1 MKKYLIIGN
10 GIAAVGCIEGIRSAD
25 HDGEITVVSAEER
38 PAYYRPLISYY
49 LEGRTTPEMMR
60 ARDEDF
66 YERNGVKVIYSKKA
80 VGTDTAKKQVKLSD
94 GSVLSYDVLCF
105 ATGSSP
111 FVPDMEG
118 LDKVKNKH
126 TFLTLDDALDLEK
139 SINGNSKVL
148 IIGAGLIGLKC
159 AEGIRSRVSEI
170 TVCDLASRVL
180 SSILD
185 SDCSDVVKEHLEKNG
200 ISFLLGDSVRRF
212 DDGIA
217 YMKSGCEIGFDTLV
231 LAVGVRANVSL
242 FRDAGG
248 ETGRGI
254 ITDERM
260 RTSLDGI
267 YAAGDCT
274 ESLDIID
281 DGNFLDRSHKTALIA
296 DYPPAKRHLNVCYGH
311 DTLDTNCSVCPK
323 CARTLLTLELLG
335 KLDEFSSV
343 FDVKKYRREVRTRF
357 IAETIVNAERDLF
370 ATHEIDLA
378 RERGIDLRRE
388 VSALDIFRARMLNSR
403 LHNFIRGNP
412 FLKRIAK
419 TFFRR

>member
-49 LEGRTTPEMMR
+49 LEGRTTLEMMR

-66 YERNGVKVIYSKKA
+66 YERNGCKVIYSKKA

-185 SDCSDVVKEHLEKNG
+185 SDCSEVVKEHLEKNG
-200 ISFLLGDSVRRF
+200 ISFLLGDSVKRF

-217 YMKSGCEIGFDTLV
+217 YMKSGCEVGFDTLV

-274 ESLDIID
+274 ESLDITSGKRKVIAILPSAYMQGHAAGVNMAGGD
-281 DGNFLDRSHKTALIA
+281 EVFDKNMPMNSIGFFGMHIMTAGTYDGDMSEERSDTSLKRFFTKDGYLVGFEIIGAEERARIYTSVIRERTPLSSLDF
-296 DYPPAKRHLNVCYGH
+296 
-311 DTLDTNCSVCPK
+311 
-323 CARTLLTLELLG
+323 ELLKSTAG
-335 KLDEFSSV
+335 SAAFSKEKR
-343 FDVKKYRREVRTRF
+343 KKMFGGAV
-357 IAETIVNAERDLF
+357 
-370 ATHEIDLA
+370 
-378 RERGIDLRRE
+378 
-388 VSALDIFRARMLNSR
+388 
-403 LHNFIRGNP
+403 
-412 FLKRIAK
+412 
-419 TFFRR
+419 

>member
-10 GIAAVGCIEGIRSAD
+10 GIAAVGCIEGIRSED
-25 HDGEITVVSAEER
+25 HDGEITVVSAEGR

-49 LEGRTTPEMMR
+49 LEGRTTQEMMR

-80 VGTDTAKKQVKLSD
+80 VGTDVEKKQVKLSD

-170 TVCDLASRVL
+170 TVCDLADRVL

-185 SDCSDVVKEHLEKNG
+185 SDCSDIVKEHLEKNG
-200 ISFLLGDSVRRF
+200 ISFLLGDSAERF

-217 YMKSGCEIGFDTLV
+217 YMKSGCEVGFDTLV

-274 ESLDIID
+274 ESLDITSGKRKVIAILPSAYMQGHAAGINMAGGD
-281 DGNFLDRSHKTALIA
+281 EVFDKNMPMNSIGFFGMHIMTAGTYDGDMSEERSDTSLKRFFTKDGYLVGFEIIGSEERAGIYTSVIRERTPLSSLDF
-296 DYPPAKRHLNVCYGH
+296 
-311 DTLDTNCSVCPK
+311 
-323 CARTLLTLELLG
+323 ELLKSTAG
-335 KLDEFSSV
+335 STAFSKEKR
-343 FDVKKYRREVRTRF
+343 KKMFGGAV
-357 IAETIVNAERDLF
+357 
-370 ATHEIDLA
+370 
-378 RERGIDLRRE
+378 
-388 VSALDIFRARMLNSR
+388 
-403 LHNFIRGNP
+403 
-412 FLKRIAK
+412 
-419 TFFRR
+419 

>member
-25 HDGEITVVSAEER
+25 HDGEITVVSAEDR

-49 LEGRTTPEMMR
+49 LEGRTTHEMMR

-66 YERNGVKVIYSKKA
+66 YERNGCKVIYSKKA

-111 FVPDMEG
+111 FVTDMEG

-200 ISFLLGDSVRRF
+200 ISFLLGDSAERF

-274 ESLDIID
+274 ESLDITSGKRKVIAILPSAYMQGHAAGVNMAGGD
-281 DGNFLDRSHKTALIA
+281 EVFDKNMPMNSIGFFGMHIMTAGTYDGDMSEERSDTSLKRFFTKDGYLVGFEIIGAEERAGIYTSVIRERTPLSSLDF
-296 DYPPAKRHLNVCYGH
+296 
-311 DTLDTNCSVCPK
+311 
-323 CARTLLTLELLG
+323 ELLKSTAG
-335 KLDEFSSV
+335 SAAFSKEKR
-343 FDVKKYRREVRTRF
+343 KKMFGGAV
-357 IAETIVNAERDLF
+357 
-370 ATHEIDLA
+370 
-378 RERGIDLRRE
+378 
-388 VSALDIFRARMLNSR
+388 
-403 LHNFIRGNP
+403 
-412 FLKRIAK
+412 
-419 TFFRR
+419 

>member
-10 GIAAVGCIEGIRSAD
+10 GIAAVGCIEGIRSED
-25 HDGEITVVSAEER
+25 HDGEITVVSAEGR

-49 LEGRTTPEMMR
+49 LEGRTTQEMMR

-80 VGTDTAKKQVKLSD
+80 VGTDVEKKQVKLSD

-170 TVCDLASRVL
+170 TVCDLADRVL

-185 SDCSDVVKEHLEKNG
+185 SDCSDIVKEHLEKNG
-200 ISFLLGDSVRRF
+200 ISFLLGDSAERF

-217 YMKSGCEIGFDTLV
+217 YMKSGCEVGFDTLV

-274 ESLDIID
+274 ESLDITSGKRKVIAILPSAYMQGHAAGVNMAGGD
-281 DGNFLDRSHKTALIA
+281 EVFDKNMPMNSIGFFGMHIMTAGTYDGDMSEERSDTSLKRFFTKDGYLVGFEIIGSEERAGIYTSVIRERTPLSSLDF
-296 DYPPAKRHLNVCYGH
+296 
-311 DTLDTNCSVCPK
+311 
-323 CARTLLTLELLG
+323 ELLKSTAG
-335 KLDEFSSV
+335 STAFSKEKR
-343 FDVKKYRREVRTRF
+343 KKMFGGAV
-357 IAETIVNAERDLF
+357 
-370 ATHEIDLA
+370 
-378 RERGIDLRRE
+378 
-388 VSALDIFRARMLNSR
+388 
-403 LHNFIRGNP
+403 
-412 FLKRIAK
+412 
-419 TFFRR
+419 